1 MPQFKY
7 KARNP
12 EGRVLEGTIE
22 AETEDQGRAVLR
34 GRKLAIMEIG
44 QAKGR
49 GFFSRGPRVKSKD
62 IVLFSRQLATMVS
75 SGLALPQAIGIIA
88 EQSDSKAFRGVL
100 LQVRDDVTSGNSFP
114 EALAK
119 HPTAFN
125 QLYVNMVKS
134 GDIGGNLDIILDRL
148 SGFLEKAEVLRN
160 KVKAAMMYPIVIT
173 AVMLGV
179 VVFLLIAVVPTF
191 KDVFSS
197 MGAQLPG
204 PTLAVIF
211 MSEFIQK
218 QFMVLIGGSIA
229 AGVAFNM
236 FVKTEAGARS
246 WDAFLLK
253 LPVVGSL
260 LRRIAVSRFARTLS
274 TLLGSGVPILDGLEI
289 VAKTAGNKIIEEA
302 IFTARGKI
310 REGEE
315 IAAPLK
321 ATGVFPPMVIQM
333 ISAGQETG
341 KLDAM
346 LAKIADFYDQEVDT
360 AVEGM
365 LKLIEPLLIV
375 VLAIVVGSFVL
386 AMYMPMFAMSQV
398 AGG

>member
-22 AETEDQGRAVLR
+22 AETEDQARSVLR
-34 GRKLAIMEIG
+34 SRKFTIMEIG
-44 QAKGR
+44 LVKGR
-49 GFFSRGPRVKSKD
+49 SWLSRGPRVKSKD
-62 IVLFSRQLATMVS
+62 VVLFSRQLATMVS
-75 SGLALPQAIGIIA
+75 SGLPLPQAIGIIA
-88 EQSDSKAFRGVL
+88 EQSDSKAFKGVL
-100 LQVRDDVTSGNSFP
+100 LQVRDDVTSGSSFP

-119 HPTAFN
+119 HPSVFN
-125 QLYVNMVKS
+125 QLYVNMVKA
-134 GDIGGNLDIILDRL
+134 GDIGGNLDVILDRL
-148 SGFLEKAEVLRN
+148 SGFLEKAEVLKN
-160 KVKAAMMYPIVIT
+160 KVQASMMYPVVIS
-173 AVMLGV
+173 VIMVGV
-179 VVFLLIAVVPTF
+179 AAFLLIKVVPTF
-191 KDVFSS
+191 KDVFNSF
-197 MGAQLPG
+197 GAKLPG
-204 PTLAVIF
+204 PTRAVVAL
-211 MSEFIQK
+211 SEFLQN
-218 QFMVLIGGSIA
+218 QFLIIIGVVVA

-236 FVKTEAGARS
+236 IKKTEAGARAL
-246 WDAFLLK
+246 DAFMLK

-274 TLLGSGVPILDGLEI
+274 TLLSSGVPILDGLDI
-289 VAKTAGNKIIEEA
+289 VARTAGNKIIEEA

-321 ATGVFPPMVIQM
+321 ATGVFPPMVVQM
-333 ISAGQETG
+333 IAAGQETG

-346 LAKIADFYDQEVDT
+346 LAKVADFYDQEVDT

-365 LKLIEPLLIV
+365 LKLIEPIMICILGIM
-375 VLAIVVGSFVL
+375 VGGFVL
-386 AMYMPMFAMSQV
+386 AMYLPMFEMSQV

>member
-12 EGRVLEGTIE
+12 EGRVIEGTIE

-34 GRKLAIMEIG
+34 GRKLTIMEIA

-49 GFFSRGPRVKSKD
+49 GFLNRGPKVSSNAV
-62 IVLFSRQLATMVS
+62 VLFSRQLATMVS
-75 SGLALPQAIGIIA
+75 SGLPLPQAIGIIA
-88 EQSDSKAFRGVL
+88 EQSDSKAFKGIL
-100 LQVRDDVTSGNSFP
+100 LQVRDDVTSGSSFP

-119 HPTAFN
+119 HPSAFN
-125 QLYVNMVKS
+125 SLYVNMVKA
-134 GDIGGNLDIILDRL
+134 GDIGGNLDTILERL

-160 KVKAAMMYPIVIT
+160 KTKAAMIYPAAITVI
-173 AVMLGV
+173 MLGV
-179 VVFLLIAVVPTF
+179 VAFLLIMVVPTF
-191 KDVFSS
+191 KDVFTSF
-197 MGAQLPG
+197 GAQLPL
-204 PTLAVIF
+204 PTRIVISA
-211 MSEFIQK
+211 SEFLQH
-218 QFMVLIGGSIA
+218 QFLVIIGVIVA
-229 AGVAFNM
+229 IGVSYTM
-236 FVKTEAGARS
+236 FKRTETGVRTI
-246 WDAFLLK
+246 DAVLLK
-253 LPVVGSL
+253 LPLAGSL
-260 LRRIAVSRFARTLS
+260 LRRIAVSRFSRTLA
-274 TLLGSGVPILDGLEI
+274 TLLSSGVPILDGLDI
-289 VAKTAGNKIIEEA
+289 VARTAGNKIIEEA

-346 LAKIADFYDQEVDT
+346 LYKIADFYDQEVDT
-360 AVEGM
+360 AVEGL
-365 LKLIEPLLIV
+365 LKLIEPIMIV
-375 VLAIVVGSFVL
+375 CLGIVAGGFVL
-386 AMYMPMFAMSQV
+386 AMYLPMFQMSQV

>member
-12 EGRVLEGTIE
+12 EGRVIEGTIE

-34 GRKLAIMEIG
+34 GRKLTIMEIA

-49 GFFSRGPRVKSKD
+49 GFLHRGPRVSSNAV
-62 IVLFSRQLATMVS
+62 VLFSRQLATMVS
-75 SGLALPQAIGIIA
+75 SGLPLPQAIGIIA
-88 EQSDSKAFRGVL
+88 EQSDSKAFKGVL
-100 LQVRDDVTSGNSFP
+100 LQVRDDVTSGSSFP

-119 HPTAFN
+119 HPSVFN
-125 QLYVNMVKS
+125 ALYVNMVKA
-134 GDIGGNLDIILDRL
+134 GDIGGNLDIILERL

-160 KVKAAMMYPIVIT
+160 KTKAAMIYPAAITVI
-173 AVMLGV
+173 MLGV
-179 VVFLLIAVVPTF
+179 VAFLLIMVVPTF
-191 KDVFSS
+191 KDVFTSF
-197 MGAQLPG
+197 GAQLPL
-204 PTLAVIF
+204 PTRIVISA
-211 MSEFIQK
+211 SEFLQH
-218 QFMVLIGGSIA
+218 QFLVIIGVIVA
-229 AGVAFNM
+229 IGVSYTM
-236 FVKTEAGARS
+236 FKRTETGVRTI
-246 WDAFLLK
+246 DAVLLK
-253 LPVVGSL
+253 LPLAGSL
-260 LRRIAVSRFARTLS
+260 LRRIAVSRFSRTLA
-274 TLLGSGVPILDGLEI
+274 TLLSSGVPILDGLDI
-289 VAKTAGNKIIEEA
+289 VARTAGNKIIEEA

-346 LAKIADFYDQEVDT
+346 LYKIADFYDQEVDT

-365 LKLIEPLLIV
+365 LKLLEPVMLV
-375 VLAIVVGSFVL
+375 VLGIVCGGFVL
-386 AMYMPMFAMSQV
+386 AMYLPMFQMSQV